1 LSGIAFSA
9 NPVYE
14 EGLLA
19 LGSAVITPPHEAI
32 KIGKAGLVR
41 DSELFKTLIHEEMHL
56 RLMRKARNDNLN
68 ALLIVTSPDA
78 TVEEEYVERIAVRCM
93 RLHERRYGKL
103 KH

>member
-1 LSGIAFSA
+1 
-9 NPVYE
+9 
-14 EGLLA
+14 
-19 LGSAVITPPHEAI
+19 
-32 KIGKAGLVR
+32 
-41 DSELFKTLIHEEMHL
+41 L